1 MSKVNA
7 IFEYKDIKT
16 IIECDISD
24 MMIDICEKYG
34 IKTQKE
40 INKFFFIY
48 NGNLINMNLK
58 YKEQKNGKDKILE
71 NMDIIVED
79 KIEIE
84 DNIKTKKENNIYKDG
99 NYIISEVIIDKNL
112 LNKEIRILNSY
123 EEFKRKTKWF
133 KGFEGENNYKNE
145 KEIKKCKIKIN
156 NELIK
161 FDYFHIFKEEG
172 KYKIEYIFN
181 EKINKMN
188 FMFIDCSSLTKI
200 DLSNFNAQNVTNMH
214 GIFVGCKYLTNI
226 DFSNF
231 NTKKVTNMGYLFSGC
246 NSLINIDL
254 SSFNTQNVINMFCM
268 FNECN
273 SLKNLNLSNFNT
285 KNVTN
290 MYRMFNGCNSLK
302 NIDLSSFNTQT
313 VTNMS
318 YMFSSCNSLM
328 NLDLSSFN
336 TKNVTNMNNMFFG
349 CNSLT
354 NIDLSNFN
362 TSNVTNMSYM
372 FYGCNSLTNIDI
384 SSFNTYNVK
393 NMSYMFYGCNS
404 LININLS
411 NFTITNVYCMN
422 YMFAECHSL
431 IKKLKIKKCYI
442 YIYLSIQREK
452 Y

>member
-84 DNIKTKKENNIYKDG
+84 DKIKTKKENNIYKDG

-161 FDYFHIFKEEG
+161 FDYFHTFKEEG

-214 GIFVGCKYLTNI
+214 GIF
-226 DFSNF
+226 
-231 NTKKVTNMGYLFSGC
+231 
-246 NSLINIDL
+246 DL

-302 NIDLSSFNTQT
+302 NIDLSSFNTQN

-354 NIDLSNFN
+354 NIDLS
-362 TSNVTNMSYM
+362 
-372 FYGCNSLTNIDI
+372 
-384 SSFNTYNVK
+384 K
-393 NMSYMFYGCNS
+393 
-404 LININLS
+404 
-411 NFTITNVYCMN
+411 
-422 YMFAECHSL
+422 
-431 IKKLKIKKCYI
+431 
-442 YIYLSIQREK
+442 
-452 Y
+452 